1 MADLALASK
10 LRAVLAANP
19 GTASAEVDVRAEEGV
34 VYLKGRLR
42 LASMVDR
49 ALSLAGSV
57 EGVRRVDRGQLDAP
71 DYTV

>member
-1 MADLALASK
+1 
-10 LRAVLAANP
+10 
-19 GTASAEVDVRAEEGV
+19 VRAEDGV

-42 LASMVDR
+42 LASMVDVVVH
-49 ALSLAGSV
+49 LAGSV